1 MVQIPAHSMHMA
13 ALLLTLPGFF
23 SFSLYFSSGYIS
35 QAYSFLNAE
44 AVCQVLGIISHYVAS
59 RCQSALL

>member
-1 MVQIPAHSMHMA
+1 MA